1 MKKEN
6 KKNRIRIVSLFSVLS
21 VVGFALTTPVNADQQ
36 CHYKDYYFFNEINKK
51 TVIDDKKAAMDDEN
65 TGWFRQHKTYFPIAK
80 DLSNFTSS
88 RICLKKDDNDNIS
101 CKDFGGT
108 IWTLDEFYNAYKL
121 ATNEGENVDYTI
133 YPDNGETKTSSSKVK
148 IVKDEANE
156 ITRYLTHGKWYK
168 VDANDEE
175 TEGGD
180 GVNLGQSDISAM
192 VNASL
197 LPSTIGFESNFDNS
211 PDNKIRENGSIQIKI
226 KRNIKT
232 NAIIEKVI
240 NDAEGNPF
248 LVVWHP
254 NEEAQSS
261 ILAPALYYVE
271 YDASCEK
278 YQATIDYFY
287 AGTTDRVEFKNNE
300 ANPYVETGLDNGYSK
315 DVKSPELKGC
325 TPNKDVTIKIDSED
339 FYDVVYYSCD
349 LKEPP
354 KTGDALIYIAWVV
367 GLGALGYASYY
378 LYKNRKP
385 KEEK

>member
-36 CHYKDYYFFNEINKK
+36 CHYKDYYFFNEIN
-51 TVIDDKKAAMDDEN
+51 TVTEINKHESDM
-65 TGWFRQHKTYFPIAK
+65 TGAGWVRKHATYFPIATDYK
-80 DLSNFTSS
+80 NFNSG
-88 RICLKKDDNDNIS
+88 RICLRRDDNDTVACENFS
-101 CKDFGGT
+101 GT
-108 IWTLDEFYNAYKL
+108 IWNLDEFYNAYKL
-121 ATNEGENVDYTI
+121 AATEGKSVDYTI
-133 YPDNGETKTSSSKVK
+133 YPTGEGTKTSTSRVK

-156 ITRYLTHGKWYK
+156 ITRYLTHGRWYEINADNK
-168 VDANDEE
+168 EI
-175 TEGGD
+175 EGGD
-180 GVNLGQSDISAM
+180 GVNLGQSKVSDMID
-192 VNASL
+192 ASL
-197 LPSTIGFESNFDNS
+197 LPITAEFSSNFNS
-211 PDNKIRENGSIQIKI
+211 DSIITNGSIKI
-226 KRNIKT
+226 TLDRNVI
-232 NAIIEKVI
+232 KVI
-240 NDAEGNPF
+240 PKENTEEKPF
-248 LVVWHP
+248 NNEIKSFSTVWHP
-254 NEEAQSS
+254 GEAPRDS
-261 ILAPALYYVE
+261 ILTPALYYVE

-287 AGTTDRVEFKNNE
+287 AGTTDRVEFKNDE

-315 DVKSPELKGC
+315 EVKSPELKGC
-325 TPNKDVTIKIDSED
+325 TSSKDVTIKIDGED

-354 KTGDALIYIAWVV
+354 KTGDALIYVAWVV

>member
-21 VVGFALTTPVNADQQ
+21 VFGFALATPVNADQQ

-51 TVIDDKKAAMDDEN
+51 TLIDDKKSAMEDEK
-65 TGWFRQHKTYFPIAK
+65 TDWFRQHKTYFPIAK
-80 DLSNFTSS
+80 DLSNFTSQ
-88 RICLKKDDNDNIS
+88 RICLRKDDSDNIS

-108 IWTLDEFYNAYKL
+108 IWNLDEFYNAYKL
-121 ATNEGENVDYTI
+121 AATEGENVDYTI
-133 YPDNGETKTSSSKVK
+133 YPDDVETKTSSSKVK

-180 GVNLGQSDISAM
+180 GVNLGQSKVSDMI
-192 VNASL
+192 NASL
-197 LPSTIGFESNFDNS
+197 LPSTIDFSSNFDNT
-211 PDNKIRENGSIQIKI
+211 PGNKIREHGSIQIKI
-226 KRNIKT
+226 KRYINIKT
-232 NAIIEKVI
+232 NTI
-240 NDAEGNPF
+240 NNAALANPF
-248 LVVWHP
+248 SVVWHP
-254 NEEAQSS
+254 NEDAQAS

-287 AGTTDRVEFKNNE
+287 AGTTDRVEFKNDE

-315 DVKSPELKGC
+315 EVKSPELKGC
-325 TPNKDVTIKIDSED
+325 TSSKDVTIKIDGED

-354 KTGDALIYIAWVV
+354 KTGDALIYVAWVV